1 MTTNFLVVCGDM
13 GEGLVNQREN
23 LGFDGILQFDTVG
36 RPLLDV
42 WNNSQMNFFE
52 SHGSD
57 DYQRRVYLPIENWE
71 QYSGAKPLQ
80 VEFISHEILYNA
92 INQYRKASNNQL
104 SEKLKTHH
112 RLVEKYTIPHEIS
125 DLNLIAVWRAFMEDK
140 YPKEKIY
147 CVIEQMFSE
156 RRQLELADEVTVWII
171 ASMDGMGQG
180 VLYNVIDIIN
190 KVTSNI
196 GNLNVKIRLVHGV
209 YNYKWLHSGL
219 EIETPYVR
227 LKRLLG
233 ILSDY
238 GYLQYLQTYQHFDR
252 NNNIATCYLD
262 LALDKLRY
270 EDRRSKL
277 SEMTAAAF
285 TAITNPRVASESV
298 LIGSQMMNH
307 AVYTRVKEWQIQKDS
322 SFAQIVEKLNNE
334 VFTDET
340 AEAVWWHGNPRR
352 SNEKNA
358 SIRLL
363 PWMDEREQ
371 SELRRASELW
381 SQQTG
386 LSAPEYFF
394 SSSQAQ
400 NMSVFAIDMIAT
412 PNTITQVESLI
423 YHLIPYINPLNYE
436 FRSGFDDASQRERFE
451 SIICQHSTGVPI
463 FCSSTW
469 ANQHSPFG
477 KLHEII
483 HSLNKY
489 FTIIDE
495 HGNIV

>member
-1 MTTNFLVVCGDM
+1 MFRGNKTWLQLLCEPINDNCNERMRLVKFKNRVEM
-13 GEGLVNQREN
+13 GANGLSE
-23 LGFDGILQFDTVG
+23 DGLKNV
-36 RPLLDV
+36 
-42 WNNSQMNFFE
+42 
-52 SHGSD
+52 
-57 DYQRRVYLPIENWE
+57 
-71 QYSGAKPLQ
+71 LQ
-80 VEFISHEILYNA
+80 V
-92 INQYRKASNNQL
+92 
-104 SEKLKTHH
+104 
-112 RLVEKYTIPHEIS
+112 
-125 DLNLIAVWRAFMEDK
+125 
-140 YPKEKIY
+140 PKE
-147 CVIEQMFSE
+147 
-156 RRQLELADEVTVWII
+156 
-171 ASMDGMGQG
+171 
-180 VLYNVIDIIN
+180 
-190 KVTSNI
+190 
-196 GNLNVKIRLVHGV
+196 
-209 YNYKWLHSGL
+209 
-219 EIETPYVR
+219 
-227 LKRLLG
+227 
-233 ILSDY
+233 
-238 GYLQYLQTYQHFDR
+238 
-252 NNNIATCYLD
+252 
-262 LALDKLRY
+262 
-270 EDRRSKL
+270 
-277 SEMTAAAF
+277 
-285 TAITNPRVASESV
+285 
-298 LIGSQMMNH
+298 
-307 AVYTRVKEWQIQKDS
+307 S

>member
-1 MTTNFLVVCGDM
+1 
-13 GEGLVNQREN
+13 
-23 LGFDGILQFDTVG
+23 
-36 RPLLDV
+36 
-42 WNNSQMNFFE
+42 
-52 SHGSD
+52 
-57 DYQRRVYLPIENWE
+57 
-71 QYSGAKPLQ
+71 
-80 VEFISHEILYNA
+80 
-92 INQYRKASNNQL
+92 
-104 SEKLKTHH
+104 
-112 RLVEKYTIPHEIS
+112 
-125 DLNLIAVWRAFMEDK
+125 
-140 YPKEKIY
+140 
-147 CVIEQMFSE
+147 
-156 RRQLELADEVTVWII
+156 LELADEMTVWII

-196 GNLNVKIRLVHGV
+196 GYLNVKIRLVHGV
-209 YNYKWLHSGL
+209 YNYNGVYNYKSLNFGFNF
-219 EIETPYVR
+219 ETPYVK
-227 LKRLLG
+227 LKQILG

-238 GYLQYLQTYQHFDR
+238 GYIQYLQTYQHFDR

-262 LALDKLRY
+262 LALDKSKYAGQRN
-270 EDRRSKL
+270 KL
-277 SEMTAAAF
+277 SEIAAAAF

-298 LIGSQMMNH
+298 LMGPQMMNH

-371 SELRRASELW
+371 AELRRASELW

-386 LSAPEYFF
+386 LSAPEYIF
-394 SSSQAQ
+394 SSSQPQ
-400 NMSVFAIDMIAT
+400 NMSVFAIDIIAT
-412 PNTITQVESLI
+412 PDMITQVESLI
-423 YHLIPYINPLNYE
+423 HSLIPYINPLNYE
-436 FRSGFDDASQRERFE
+436 FGRGFDDVSQRERYE

-469 ANQHSPFG
+469 ANQHSQFG
-477 KLHEII
+477 KLYEII
-483 HSLNKY
+483 HSLNKS